1 MAFLTDNMKYLR
13 DMGVDYFQ
21 KENGTFLQAYA
32 YWSDN
37 LFERI
42 MRLFV
47 WKNCG
52 NTLPKEIE
60 MRTLIKGHC
69 GIINFYDGVSEELT
83 AMFGSFSGVGKYFDE
98 KPFYNMYCPIWA
110 GQGRIGYD
118 TTIIENTSLKN
129 ACLPMVQRYAYMLA
143 HTEVSLVKALIN
155 LRDSGGVP
163 VATSSKQKA
172 DIEDYQKKLYNGE
185 DGVVIDFGALGVE
198 FAGTDRHTNQSIL
211 DIMEVRQKLL
221 KNFYSDIGIRSTFDK
236 RSNTVVNEVEADTTM
251 LLFNVT
257 DMLESRKKSAERVN
271 KMFGANWSVELSPEI
286 NYTEQSLVI
295 GEKNVSR
302 ETLGSEGANEK

>member
-1 MAFLTDNMKYLR
+1 MAFLSDNFKELQENEL
-13 DMGVDYFQ
+13 DFFQ
-21 KENGTFLQAYA
+21 KEAGTFLSAYI
-32 YWSDN
+32 YWTDN

-47 WKNCG
+47 WAG
-52 NTLPKEIE
+52 AGDILPKEMESRI
-60 MRTLIKGHC
+60 LIAGHC
-69 GIINFYDGVSEELT
+69 GIINFFDGITEELT
-83 AMFGSFSGVGKYFDE
+83 AMFGSFYGVGKYFDE
-98 KPFYNMYCPIWA
+98 KPFYNLRCPIWA
-110 GQGRIGYD
+110 GSGRIGYD

-129 ACLPMVQRYAYMLA
+129 PCLPMVQRYAYMLA
-143 HTEVSLVKALIN
+143 HTEVSLVKALVN

-198 FAGTDRHTNQSIL
+198 FAGTDRHTNQNIL

-221 KNFYSDIGIRSTFDK
+221 KNFYSDIGIRASFDK

-251 LLFNVT
+251 LLFNIT
-257 DMLESRKKSAERVN
+257 DMLEARKRSADRVN
-271 KMFGANWSVELSPEI
+271 KMFGVNWSVNVSPEI
-286 NYTEQSLVI
+286 NYKETSIVLG
-295 GEKNVSR
+295 GEEAK
-302 ETLGSEGANEK
+302 K

>member
-1 MAFLTDNMKYLR
+1 MAFLSDNLKELKEESL
-13 DMGVDYFQ
+13 DFFQ
-21 KENGTFLQAYA
+21 KDGGTFLQAYL
-32 YWSDN
+32 YWVDN

-47 WKNCG
+47 WDG
-52 NTLPKEIE
+52 AGDILPKEMESRI
-60 MRTLIKGHC
+60 LINGHC
-69 GIINFYDGVSEELT
+69 GIINFYDGVTEELT
-83 AMFGSFSGVGKYFDE
+83 AMFGSFYGVGKYFDE
-98 KPFYNMYCPIWA
+98 KPFYNMHCPIWA
-110 GQGRIGYD
+110 GSGRIGYD
-118 TTIIENTSLKN
+118 TAIIENTSLKN
-129 ACLPMVQRYAYMLA
+129 ACLPMVKRYAYMLA

-172 DIEDYQKKLYNGE
+172 DIEDYQQKLFNGE

-221 KNFYSDIGIRSTFDK
+221 KNFYSDIGIRASFDK

-251 LLFNVT
+251 LLFNIT
-257 DMLESRKKSAERVN
+257 DMLEARKRSAGRVN
-271 KMFGANWSVELSPEI
+271 DLFGVNWSVKVSPEI
-286 NYTEQSLVI
+286 SYE
-295 GEKNVSR
+295 EKTITVR
-302 ETLGSEGANEK
+302 GDTNEKKI

>member
-1 MAFLTDNMKYLR
+1 MAFLSDNFKELQENEL
-13 DMGVDYFQ
+13 DFFQ
-21 KENGTFLQAYA
+21 KEAGTFLNAYI
-32 YWSDN
+32 YWTDN

-47 WKNCG
+47 WDG
-52 NTLPKEIE
+52 AGDILPKEMESRI
-60 MRTLIKGHC
+60 LIAGHC
-69 GIINFYDGVSEELT
+69 GVINFFDGMTEELT
-83 AMFGSFSGVGKYFDE
+83 AMFGSFYGVSKYFDE
-98 KPFYNMYCPIWA
+98 KPFYNLRCPIWA
-110 GQGRIGYD
+110 GSGRIGYD
-118 TTIIENTSLKN
+118 TCIIENTSLKN
-129 ACLPMVQRYAYMLA
+129 PCLPMIQRYAYMLA

-172 DIEDYQKKLYNGE
+172 DIEDYQQKLYNGE

-221 KNFYSDIGIRSTFDK
+221 KNFYSDIGIRASFDK

-251 LLFNVT
+251 LLFNIT
-257 DMLESRKKSAERVN
+257 DMLEARKRSADRVN
-271 KMFGANWSVELSPEI
+271 KMFGVNWSVDVSPEI
-286 NYTEQSLVI
+286 NYKETSLVVG
-295 GEKNVSR
+295 GE
-302 ETLGSEGANEK
+302 EANNED

>member
-1 MAFLTDNMKYLR
+1 MAFLSDNFKELQENEL
-13 DMGVDYFQ
+13 DFFQ
-21 KENGTFLQAYA
+21 KEAGTFLNAYI
-32 YWSDN
+32 YWTDN

-47 WKNCG
+47 WDG
-52 NTLPKEIE
+52 AGDIMPKEMESRI
-60 MRTLIKGHC
+60 LIAGHC
-69 GIINFYDGVSEELT
+69 GVINFFDGVTEELT
-83 AMFGSFSGVGKYFDE
+83 AMFGSFYGVSKYFDE
-98 KPFYNMYCPIWA
+98 KPFYNLRCPIWA
-110 GQGRIGYD
+110 GSGRIGYD
-118 TTIIENTSLKN
+118 TCIIENTSLKN
-129 ACLPMVQRYAYMLA
+129 PCLPMVQRYAYMLA

-172 DIEDYQKKLYNGE
+172 DIEDYQQKLYNGE

-221 KNFYSDIGIRSTFDK
+221 KNFYSDIGIRASFDK

-251 LLFNVT
+251 LLFNIT
-257 DMLESRKKSAERVN
+257 DMLEARKRSADRVN
-271 KMFGANWSVELSPEI
+271 KMFGVNWSVNVSPEI
-286 NYTEQSLVI
+286 NYKEKSLVV
-295 GEKNVSR
+295 GR
-302 ETLGSEGANEK
+302 EEANNEG

>member
-1 MAFLTDNMKYLR
+1 MAFLSDNFKELQENEL
-13 DMGVDYFQ
+13 DFFQ
-21 KENGTFLQAYA
+21 KEAGTFLNAYI
-32 YWSDN
+32 YWTDN

-47 WKNCG
+47 WNG
-52 NTLPKEIE
+52 AGDIMPKEMESRI
-60 MRTLIKGHC
+60 LIAGHC
-69 GIINFYDGVSEELT
+69 GVINFFDGVTEELT
-83 AMFGSFSGVGKYFDE
+83 AMFGSFYGVSKYFDE
-98 KPFYNMYCPIWA
+98 KPFYNLRCPIWA
-110 GQGRIGYD
+110 GSGRVGYD
-118 TTIIENTSLKN
+118 TCIIENTSLKN
-129 ACLPMVQRYAYMLA
+129 PCLPMVQRYAYMLA

-172 DIEDYQKKLYNGE
+172 DIEDYQQKLYNGE

-221 KNFYSDIGIRSTFDK
+221 KNFYSDIGIRASFDK

-251 LLFNVT
+251 LLFNIT
-257 DMLESRKKSAERVN
+257 DMLEARKRSAERVN
-271 KMFGANWSVELSPEI
+271 KMFGVNWSVDVSPEI
-286 NYTEQSLVI
+286 NYKESSIVV
-295 GEKNVSR
+295 GR
-302 ETLGSEGANEK
+302 EEANNED

>member
-1 MAFLTDNMKYLR
+1 MAFLSDNFKELQENEL
-13 DMGVDYFQ
+13 DFFQ
-21 KENGTFLQAYA
+21 KEAGTFLNAYI
-32 YWSDN
+32 YWTDN

-47 WKNCG
+47 WKG
-52 NTLPKEIE
+52 AGYIMPKEMESRI
-60 MRTLIKGHC
+60 LIAGHC
-69 GIINFYDGVSEELT
+69 GVINFFDGVTEELT
-83 AMFGSFSGVGKYFDE
+83 AMFGSFYGVSKYFDE
-98 KPFYNMYCPIWA
+98 KPFYNLHCPIWA
-110 GQGRIGYD
+110 GSGRIGYD
-118 TTIIENTSLKN
+118 TCIIENTSLKN
-129 ACLPMVQRYAYMLA
+129 PCLPMVQRYAYMLA

-172 DIEDYQKKLYNGE
+172 DIEDYQQKLYNGE

-221 KNFYSDIGIRSTFDK
+221 KNFYSDIGIRASFDK

-251 LLFNVT
+251 LLFNIT
-257 DMLESRKKSAERVN
+257 DMLEARKRSAERVN
-271 KMFGANWSVELSPEI
+271 KMFGVNWSVDVSPEI
-286 NYTEQSLVI
+286 NYKETSLVV
-295 GEKNVSR
+295 GR
-302 ETLGSEGANEK
+302 EGANNEN

>member
-1 MAFLTDNMKYLR
+1 MAFLSDNFKELQENEL
-13 DMGVDYFQ
+13 DFFQ
-21 KENGTFLQAYA
+21 KEAGTFLNAYI
-32 YWSDN
+32 YWTDN

-47 WKNCG
+47 WDG
-52 NTLPKEIE
+52 AGDIMPKEMESRI
-60 MRTLIKGHC
+60 LIAGHC
-69 GIINFYDGVSEELT
+69 GVINFFDGSTEELT
-83 AMFGSFSGVGKYFDE
+83 AMFGSFYGVSKYFDE
-98 KPFYNMYCPIWA
+98 KPFYNLRCPIWA
-110 GQGRIGYD
+110 GSGRIGYD
-118 TTIIENTSLKN
+118 TCIIENTSLKN
-129 ACLPMVQRYAYMLA
+129 PCLPMVQRYAYMLA

-172 DIEDYQKKLYNGE
+172 DIEDYQQKLYNGE

-221 KNFYSDIGIRSTFDK
+221 KNFYSDIGIRASFDK

-251 LLFNVT
+251 LLFNIT
-257 DMLESRKKSAERVN
+257 DMLEARKRSADRVN
-271 KMFGANWSVELSPEI
+271 KMFGVNWSVDVSPEI
-286 NYTEQSLVI
+286 NYKETSLVI
-295 GEKNVSR
+295 SR
-302 ETLGSEGANEK
+302 EEANNEG

>member
-1 MAFLTDNMKYLR
+1 MAFLSDNFKELQENEL
-13 DMGVDYFQ
+13 DFFQ
-21 KENGTFLQAYA
+21 KEAGTFLNAYI
-32 YWSDN
+32 YWTDN

-47 WKNCG
+47 WDG
-52 NTLPKEIE
+52 AGDIMPKEMETRI
-60 MRTLIKGHC
+60 LIAGHC
-69 GIINFYDGVSEELT
+69 GVINFFDGVTEELT
-83 AMFGSFSGVGKYFDE
+83 AMFGSFYGVSKYFDE
-98 KPFYNMYCPIWA
+98 KPFYNLRCPIWA
-110 GQGRIGYD
+110 GSGRIGYD
-118 TTIIENTSLKN
+118 TCIIENTSLKN
-129 ACLPMVQRYAYMLA
+129 PCLPMVQRYAYMLA

-172 DIEDYQKKLYNGE
+172 DIEDYQQKLYNGE

-221 KNFYSDIGIRSTFDK
+221 KNFYSDIGIRASFDK

-251 LLFNVT
+251 LLFNIT
-257 DMLESRKKSAERVN
+257 DMLEARKRSADRVN
-271 KMFGANWSVELSPEI
+271 KMFGVNWSVDVSPEI
-286 NYTEQSLVI
+286 NYKETSLVV
-295 GEKNVSR
+295 GR
-302 ETLGSEGANEK
+302 EEANNEG

>member
-1 MAFLTDNMKYLR
+1 MAFLSDNLKEFKEESL
-13 DMGVDYFQ
+13 DFFQ
-21 KENGTFLQAYA
+21 KDGGTFLQAYL
-32 YWSDN
+32 YWVDN

-47 WKNCG
+47 WDG
-52 NTLPKEIE
+52 AGDILPKEMESRI
-60 MRTLIKGHC
+60 LINGHC
-69 GIINFYDGVSEELT
+69 GIINFYDGVTEELT
-83 AMFGSFSGVGKYFDE
+83 AMFGSFYGVGKYFDE
-98 KPFYNMYCPIWA
+98 KPFYNMHCPIWA
-110 GQGRIGYD
+110 GSGRIGYD
-118 TTIIENTSLKN
+118 TAIIENTSLKN
-129 ACLPMVQRYAYMLA
+129 ACLPMVKRYAYMLA

-172 DIEDYQKKLYNGE
+172 DIEDYQQKLFNGE

-221 KNFYSDIGIRSTFDK
+221 KNFYSDIGIRASFDK

-251 LLFNVT
+251 LLFNIT
-257 DMLESRKKSAERVN
+257 DMLEARKRSAGRVN
-271 KMFGANWSVELSPEI
+271 DLFGVNWSVKVSPEI
-286 NYTEQSLVI
+286 SYE
-295 GEKNVSR
+295 EKTITVGGD
-302 ETLGSEGANEK
+302 TNEKEI

>member
-1 MAFLTDNMKYLR
+1 MAFLSDNLKELKEESL
-13 DMGVDYFQ
+13 DFFQ
-21 KENGTFLQAYA
+21 KDGGTFLQAYL
-32 YWSDN
+32 YWVDN

-47 WKNCG
+47 WDG
-52 NTLPKEIE
+52 AGDILPKEMESRI
-60 MRTLIKGHC
+60 LINGHC
-69 GIINFYDGVSEELT
+69 GIINFYDGVTEELT
-83 AMFGSFSGVGKYFDE
+83 AMFGSFYGVGKYFDE
-98 KPFYNMYCPIWA
+98 KPFYNMHCPIWA
-110 GQGRIGYD
+110 GSGRIGYD
-118 TTIIENTSLKN
+118 TAIIENTSLKN
-129 ACLPMVQRYAYMLA
+129 ACLPMVKRYAYMLA

-172 DIEDYQKKLYNGE
+172 DIEDYQQKLFNGE

-221 KNFYSDIGIRSTFDK
+221 KNFYSDIGIRASFDK

-251 LLFNVT
+251 LLYNIT
-257 DMLESRKKSAERVN
+257 DMLEARKRSAGRVN
-271 KMFGANWSVELSPEI
+271 DLFGVNWSVKVSPEI
-286 NYTEQSLVI
+286 SYE
-295 GEKNVSR
+295 EKTITVGGD
-302 ETLGSEGANEK
+302 TNEKEI

>member
-1 MAFLTDNMKYLR
+1 MAFLSDNLKELKEESL
-13 DMGVDYFQ
+13 DFFQ
-21 KENGTFLQAYA
+21 KDGGTFLQAYL
-32 YWSDN
+32 YWIDN

-47 WKNCG
+47 WNG
-52 NTLPKEIE
+52 AGDIMPKEIE
-60 MRTLIKGHC
+60 SRILINGHC
-69 GIINFYDGVSEELT
+69 GVINFYDGVTEELT
-83 AMFGSFSGVGKYFDE
+83 AMFGSFYGVGKYFDE
-98 KPFYNMYCPIWA
+98 KPFYSMHCPIWA

-118 TTIIENTSLKN
+118 TAIIENTSLKN
-129 ACLPMVQRYAYMLA
+129 PCLPMVKRYAYMLA

-172 DIEDYQKKLYNGE
+172 DIEDYQQKLFNGE

-221 KNFYSDIGIRSTFDK
+221 KNFYSDIGIRASFDK

-251 LLFNVT
+251 LLYNIT
-257 DMLESRKKSAERVN
+257 DMLEARKRSANRVN
-271 KMFGANWSVELSPEI
+271 DLFDVNWSVEVSPEI
-286 NYTEQSLVI
+286 NYAEKKITVGGDADEKEIQS
-295 GEKNVSR
+295 
-302 ETLGSEGANEK
+302 

>member
-1 MAFLTDNMKYLR
+1 MAFLSDNLKELKEESL
-13 DMGVDYFQ
+13 DFFQ
-21 KENGTFLQAYA
+21 KDGGTFLQAYL
-32 YWSDN
+32 YWVDN

-47 WKNCG
+47 WDG
-52 NTLPKEIE
+52 AGDILPKEIE
-60 MRTLIKGHC
+60 SRILINGHC
-69 GIINFYDGVSEELT
+69 GIINFYDGVTEELT
-83 AMFGSFSGVGKYFDE
+83 AMFGSFYGVGKYFDE
-98 KPFYNMYCPIWA
+98 KPFYNMHCPIWA
-110 GQGRIGYD
+110 GSGRIGYD
-118 TTIIENTSLKN
+118 TAIIENTSLKN
-129 ACLPMVQRYAYMLA
+129 ACLPMVKRYAYMLA

-172 DIEDYQKKLYNGE
+172 DIEDYQQKLFNGE

-221 KNFYSDIGIRSTFDK
+221 KNFYSDIGIRASFDK

-251 LLFNVT
+251 LLFNIT
-257 DMLESRKKSAERVN
+257 DMLEARKRSAGRVN
-271 KMFGANWSVELSPEI
+271 DLFGVNWSVKVSPEI
-286 NYTEQSLVI
+286 SYE
-295 GEKNVSR
+295 EKKITV
-302 ETLGSEGANEK
+302 GGGADEKEI

>member
-1 MAFLTDNMKYLR
+1 MAFLSDNFKELQENEL
-13 DMGVDYFQ
+13 DFFQ
-21 KENGTFLQAYA
+21 KEAGTFLNAYI
-32 YWSDN
+32 YWTDN

-47 WKNCG
+47 WNG
-52 NTLPKEIE
+52 AGDIMPKEMESRI
-60 MRTLIKGHC
+60 LIAGHC
-69 GIINFYDGVSEELT
+69 GVINFFDGVTEELT
-83 AMFGSFSGVGKYFDE
+83 AMFGSFYGVSKYFDE
-98 KPFYNMYCPIWA
+98 KPFYNLRCPIWA
-110 GQGRIGYD
+110 GSGRIGYD
-118 TTIIENTSLKN
+118 TCIIENTSLKN
-129 ACLPMVQRYAYMLA
+129 PCLPMVQRYAYMLA

-172 DIEDYQKKLYNGE
+172 DIEDYQQKLYNGE

-221 KNFYSDIGIRSTFDK
+221 KNFYSDIGIRASFDK

-251 LLFNVT
+251 LLFNIT
-257 DMLESRKKSAERVN
+257 DMLEARKRSADRVN
-271 KMFGANWSVELSPEI
+271 KMFGVNWSVDVSPEI
-286 NYTEQSLVI
+286 NYKETSLVV
-295 GEKNVSR
+295 GR
-302 ETLGSEGANEK
+302 EEANNED

>member
-1 MAFLTDNMKYLR
+1 MAFLSDNFKELQENEL
-13 DMGVDYFQ
+13 DFFQ
-21 KENGTFLQAYA
+21 KEAGTFLSAYI
-32 YWSDN
+32 YWTDN

-47 WKNCG
+47 WAG
-52 NTLPKEIE
+52 AGDILPKEMESRI
-60 MRTLIKGHC
+60 LIAGHC
-69 GIINFYDGVSEELT
+69 GVINFFDGITEELT
-83 AMFGSFSGVGKYFDE
+83 AMFGSFYGVNKYFDE
-98 KPFYNMYCPIWA
+98 KPFYNLRCPIWA
-110 GQGRIGYD
+110 GSGRIGYD
-118 TTIIENTSLKN
+118 TCIIENTSLKN
-129 ACLPMVQRYAYMLA
+129 PCLPMVQRYAYMLA

-172 DIEDYQKKLYNGE
+172 DIEDYQQKLYNGE

-221 KNFYSDIGIRSTFDK
+221 KNFYSDIGIRASFDK

-251 LLFNVT
+251 LLFNIT
-257 DMLESRKKSAERVN
+257 DMLEARKRSADRVN
-271 KMFGANWSVELSPEI
+271 KMFGVNWSVDVSPEI
-286 NYTEQSLVI
+286 NYKETSIVLG
-295 GEKNVSR
+295 GEEARN
-302 ETLGSEGANEK
+302 NED

>member
-1 MAFLTDNMKYLR
+1 MAFLSDNFKELQENEL
-13 DMGVDYFQ
+13 DFFQ
-21 KENGTFLQAYA
+21 KEAGTFLNAYI
-32 YWSDN
+32 YWTDN

-47 WKNCG
+47 WDG
-52 NTLPKEIE
+52 AGDILPKEMESRI
-60 MRTLIKGHC
+60 LIAGHC
-69 GIINFYDGVSEELT
+69 GVINFFDGMTEELT
-83 AMFGSFSGVGKYFDE
+83 AMFGSFYGVSKYFDE
-98 KPFYNMYCPIWA
+98 KPFYNLRCPIWA
-110 GQGRIGYD
+110 GSGRIGYD
-118 TTIIENTSLKN
+118 TCIIENTSLKN
-129 ACLPMVQRYAYMLA
+129 PCLPMVQRYAYMLA

-172 DIEDYQKKLYNGE
+172 DIEDYQQKLYNGE

-221 KNFYSDIGIRSTFDK
+221 KNFYSDIGIRASFDK

-251 LLFNVT
+251 LLFNIT
-257 DMLESRKKSAERVN
+257 DMLEARKRSADRVN
-271 KMFGANWSVELSPEI
+271 KMFGVNWSVDVSPEI
-286 NYTEQSLVI
+286 NYKETSLVVG
-295 GEKNVSR
+295 GE
-302 ETLGSEGANEK
+302 EANNED

>member
-1 MAFLTDNMKYLR
+1 MAFLSDNFKELQENEL
-13 DMGVDYFQ
+13 DFFQ
-21 KENGTFLQAYA
+21 KEAGTFLSAYI
-32 YWSDN
+32 YWTDN

-47 WKNCG
+47 WDG
-52 NTLPKEIE
+52 AGDILPKEMESRI
-60 MRTLIKGHC
+60 LIAGHC
-69 GIINFYDGVSEELT
+69 GVINFFDGITEELT
-83 AMFGSFSGVGKYFDE
+83 AMFGSFYGVGKYFDE
-98 KPFYNMYCPIWA
+98 KPFYNLRCPIWA
-110 GQGRIGYD
+110 GSGRIGYD
-118 TTIIENTSLKN
+118 TSIIENTSLKN
-129 ACLPMVQRYAYMLA
+129 PCLPMVQRYAYMLA
-143 HTEVSLVKALIN
+143 HTEVSLVKALVN

-221 KNFYSDIGIRSTFDK
+221 KNFYSDIGIRASFDK

-251 LLFNVT
+251 LLFNIT
-257 DMLESRKKSAERVN
+257 DMLEARKRSAERVN
-271 KMFGANWSVELSPEI
+271 KMFGVNWSVDVSPEI
-286 NYTEQSLVI
+286 NYKETSIVLG
-295 GEKNVSR
+295 GEEAGN
-302 ETLGSEGANEK
+302 NED